1 MTDDLQPGTLVQW
14 RDPYGGGRRVGTLVR
29 IERHRDPKPGKVRKP
44 DEAIIETGG
53 AIARS
58 DRHKVPAS
66 MVTPYARRYYPDGVT
81 VEAPEACPECGER
94 DACTI
99 ECPTRDD
106 DPAAARDYI
115 EQDDPGDGSPVLALP
130 I

>member
-29 IERHRDPKPGKVRKP
+29 IERHRDPKPGKARKP
-44 DEAIIETGG
+44 SHAIIETGG
-53 AIARS
+53 AIAPS

-66 MVTPYARRYYPDGVT
+66 MVEPYARRYYPDGT
-81 VEAPEACPECGER
+81 TAPAP
-94 DACTI
+94 
-99 ECPTRDD
+99 P
-106 DPAAARDYI
+106 PAPPQQ
-115 EQDDPGDGSPVLALP
+115 QDDPGDGSPVLTLP